1 MNRNIIIQVEFGLI
15 MKFKKFPFS
24 ITKADLLLFLLLAA
38 TGIVPFLLQTAHGSG
53 EQGTL
58 IAVVTVDGETYGIYP
73 LEVDQTIEIVRAEG
87 TDDERRNTL
96 VIENGSIRM
105 EYSNCK
111 NQICVHSGEKHGRG
125 EQIVCL
131 PNWVYVEVMSAGGDP
146 KAQDEGFDAVAR

>member
-1 MNRNIIIQVEFGLI
+1 MIKKADIILFIIILAVGLAVTVL
-15 MKFKKFPFS
+15 P
-24 ITKADLLLFLLLAA
+24 LA
-38 TGIVPFLLQTAHGSG
+38 
-53 EQGTL
+53 GT
-58 IAVVTVDGETYGIYP
+58 ISDPKVKVTVDGETYGIYP

>member
-1 MNRNIIIQVEFGLI
+1 MGDAR
-15 MKFKKFPFS
+15 
-24 ITKADLLLFLLLAA
+24 AA
-38 TGIVPFLLQTAHGSG
+38 
-53 EQGTL
+53 QGML
-58 IAVVTVDGETYGIYP
+58 VAVVTVDGETYGIYP
-73 LEVDQTIEIVRAEG
+73 MGEDQTIEIVQAKG

-111 NQICVHSGEKHGRG
+111 NQICVHSGEKHSRG

-146 KAQDEGFDAVAR
+146 VDEGFDAVAR

>member
-38 TGIVPFLLQTAHGSG
+38 TGIVPFLLQTAHGSE

-73 LEVDQTIEIVRAEG
+73 LEVKIESVRCVIVRG
-87 TDDERRNTL
+87 DCLRV
-96 VIENGSIRM
+96 VIDHNHVVAHLTK
-105 EYSNCK
+105 C
-111 NQICVHSGEKHGRG
+111 
-125 EQIVCL
+125 
-131 PNWVYVEVMSAGGDP
+131 P
-146 KAQDEGFDAVAR
+146 DAVYRAVVKLDSLSDPDRA